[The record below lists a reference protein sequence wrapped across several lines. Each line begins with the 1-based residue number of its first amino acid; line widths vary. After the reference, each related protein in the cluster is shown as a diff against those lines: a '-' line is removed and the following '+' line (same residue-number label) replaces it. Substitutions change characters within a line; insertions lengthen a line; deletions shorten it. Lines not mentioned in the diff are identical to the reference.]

1 MAPLFQKNPN
11 QFKKLIGSQ
20 REEIFTYK
28 FDYNAPRKLY
38 MMTFNHGC
46 DKNKR
51 IANFGES
58 DAAQKFFSR
67 V

>member
-1 MAPLFQKNPN
+1 MNKEEKHELQIPPLTEN
-11 QFKKLIGSQ
+11 
-20 REEIFTYK
+20 
-28 FDYNAPRKLY
+28 YNAPRKLY
-38 MMTFNHGC
+38 MMRFNHGC

>member
-1 MAPLFQKNPN
+1 MEYAKKMAFAHKIYRLSY
-11 QFKKLIGSQ
+11 I
-20 REEIFTYK
+20 T
-28 FDYNAPRKLY
+28 YNAPWKLY
-38 MMTFNHGC
+38 MVTINDGC
-46 DKNKR
+46 DNNKQ

>member
-1 MAPLFQKNPN
+1 M
-11 QFKKLIGSQ
+11 KKIEFIKSILNNEFLLVES
-20 REEIFTYK
+20 ENDLDE
-28 FDYNAPRKLY
+28 YNAPRKLY

-46 DKNKR
+46 GKNKR

>member
-1 MAPLFQKNPN
+1 MVIHNHEGNTMK
-11 QFKKLIGSQ
+11 SY
-20 REEIFTYK
+20 REFSSI
-28 FDYNAPRKLY
+28 YNAPWKLY
-38 MMTFNHGC
+38 MVTINDGC
-46 DKNKR
+46 DNNKQ